1 MSFPHRHLTDLALYS
16 EADILRVLDLADEV
30 KAPPEAY
37 RTALAGKTLAMV
49 FEKPSTRTR
58 VSFEVGIFQL
68 GGHGLYLGKNDLQ
81 IGRGESIPDT
91 ARVLGR
97 FVDGIMART
106 FAHSTVTQL
115 AEHAGVPVI
124 NGLTDLLHPC
134 QALADYQ
141 VLREHKGRLEGLKLT
156 YVGDGNNVLHSLV
169 NAGAKLGCRVHYATP
184 AGYDPD
190 PAIIAAAQAVAAARG
205 GEVVAHRDPHEA
217 VRGAD
222 AIYAD
227 VWLSMGDDPATKEA
241 RLRDLAPYQVNAAL
255 MASAG
260 PQCLFLHCLPAHRG
274 EEVTDEVADS
284 AASVI
289 FDEAEN
295 RLHAQKAVMLLLMG
309 GR

>member
-16 EADILRVLDLADEV
+16 PTDILRILDLAADV
-30 KAPPEAY
+30 KARPDAY
-37 RTALAGKTLAMV
+37 RSALAGKTLAMV

-68 GGHGLYLGKNDLQ
+68 GGHGLYLGRNDLQ

-97 FVDGIMART
+97 YVDGIMART
-106 FAHSTVTQL
+106 FAHSTVEAL
-115 AEHAGVPVI
+115 AAHAGVPVI

-134 QALADYQ
+134 QALADFLT
-141 VLREHKGRLEGLKLT
+141 LREHRGRLEGLKLT

-169 NAGAKLGCRVHYATP
+169 NAGAKLGCRVHFATP

-190 PAIIAAAQAVAAARG
+190 PTIIEAARAVAAETG
-205 GEVVAHRDPHEA
+205 GEIVAHRDAHEA
-217 VRGAD
+217 VAGAD
-222 AIYAD
+222 AVYTD
-227 VWLSMGDDPATKEA
+227 VWLSMGDDPATKET
-241 RLRDLAPYQVNAAL
+241 RLRDLAPYQVNSAL
-255 MASAG
+255 MTSAG

-274 EEVTDEVADS
+274 EEVTDEVTDGQT
-284 AASVI
+284 SVI

-309 GR
+309 GV